1 MGIIGRQTNGKFEH
15 FQSMKI
21 IAISGS
27 GRSGSTLLSL
37 LLSQDTY
44 VFNLGQLRHLWRSY
58 ADDEPCSCGQNLS
71 HCQIYGGKVDD
82 LSSMQEL
89 GKAFFKD
96 AAAQSNW
103 SDAPSR
109 AKLQEQHSDYLS
121 GISAVLQHIEQTT
134 QVTHF
139 VDSSKAPELAL
150 AFSLL
155 PDVELYLLNLVRDPR
170 AVVCSWY
177 KRKKSYSA
185 VIKNARDWSA
195 RQRRLEDWKPALGA
209 NVYTLRYEDL
219 ATRPVDAIES
229 ISEWAS
235 LPVPESLFEKTN
247 RAHIEWSNQH
257 LYPPANERVLEEK
270 QSDVTI
276 AVADSW
282 RDPENRWIHTLT
294 RFFTGAVGRR
304 YYSE

>member
-1 MGIIGRQTNGKFEH
+1 
-15 FQSMKI
+15 MKI

-44 VFNLGQLRHLWRSY
+44 VFNLGQLRHLWRAY
-58 ADDEPCSCGQNLS
+58 ADDQACSCGQKLNRCL
-71 HCQIYGGKVDD
+71 IYSDNVGDAD
-82 LSSMQEL
+82 RIQEL

-96 AAAQSNW
+96 AAAQSDW
-103 SDAPSR
+103 SDTQVRS
-109 AKLQEQHSDYLS
+109 KLQQRHAEYLAE
-121 GISAVLQHIEQTT
+121 INTILQHIVYTT
-134 QVTHF
+134 QATHF

-155 PDVELYLLNLVRDPR
+155 PDFELYLLNLVRDPR

-177 KRKKSYSA
+177 KRKQSYSA
-185 VIKNARDWSA
+185 VIKNARDWST
-195 RQRRLEDWKPALGA
+195 RQRRLEGWKPALGA
-209 NVYTLRYEDL
+209 NFFTLRYEDL
-219 ATRPVDAIES
+219 ASRPVDAIES
-229 ISEWAS
+229 ISEWAA
-235 LPVPESLFEKTN
+235 LPVPESLFEKTD

-270 QSDVTI
+270 KSDVTI

-282 RDPENRWIHTLT
+282 RDPRNRWIHKLT

-304 YYSE
+304 YYSD

>member
-1 MGIIGRQTNGKFEH
+1 V
-15 FQSMKI
+15 KI

-58 ADDEPCSCGQNLS
+58 ADDEPCSCGQKLG
-71 HCQIYGGKVDD
+71 HCQIYGGEVGDA
-82 LSSMQEL
+82 SSMQEL

-96 AAAQSNW
+96 AAARTNW
-103 SDAPSR
+103 SDPR
-109 AKLQEQHSDYLS
+109 TRTRLQGQHSEYLA
-121 GISAVLQHIEQTT
+121 GVSAVLRHIVQTT
-134 QVTHF
+134 QATHF
-139 VDSSKAPELAL
+139 VDSSKAPEIAL

-155 PDVELYLLNLVRDPR
+155 PDVELFLLNLVRDPR

-177 KRKKSYSA
+177 KRKQSYSA

-195 RQRRLEDWKPALGA
+195 RQRRLEEWKPELGA
-209 NVYTLRYEDL
+209 NFYTLRYEDL
-219 ATRPVDAIES
+219 ASKPVDAIES

-235 LPVPESLFEKTN
+235 LPVPESLFEAKN

-270 QSDVTI
+270 KSDVTI

-282 RDPENRWIHTLT
+282 RDPKNRWIHTLT
-294 RFFTGAVGRR
+294 RFFTGAAGRR

>member
-1 MGIIGRQTNGKFEH
+1 MV
-15 FQSMKI
+15 KI

-58 ADDEPCSCGQNLS
+58 DDDERCTCGQELS
-71 HCQIYGGKVDD
+71 HCLIYGDNVGDTGA
-82 LSSMQEL
+82 MQEL

-103 SDAPSR
+103 SNPR
-109 AKLQEQHSDYLS
+109 TRTKLQDQHAEYLA
-121 GISAVLQHIEQTT
+121 GISALLQHIVGTT
-134 QVTHF
+134 QATHF
-139 VDSSKAPELAL
+139 IDSSKAPELAL

-170 AVVCSWY
+170 AVVCGRY
-177 KRKKSYSA
+177 KRKQSYSA

-195 RQRRLEDWKPALGA
+195 RQRRLEEWKPALGT
-209 NVYTLRYEDL
+209 NFYTLRYEDL
-219 ATRPVDAIES
+219 ATKPVDAVES
-229 ISEWAS
+229 IAEWAA
-235 LPVPESLFEKTN
+235 LPVPESLFEKAD

-257 LYPPANERVLEEK
+257 LFPPTNESVLEEK
-270 QSDVTI
+270 KSDVTI

-282 RDPENRWIHTLT
+282 RDPKNRWVHKLT
-294 RFFTGAVGRR
+294 RFFTGTAGRR

>member
-1 MGIIGRQTNGKFEH
+1 
-15 FQSMKI
+15 MKI

-58 ADDEPCSCGQNLS
+58 ADDEPCSCGQKLR
-71 HCQIYGGKVDD
+71 HCQIYGEKVGD

-96 AAAQSNW
+96 AAAQTNW
-103 SDAPSR
+103 SDAR
-109 AKLQEQHSDYLS
+109 TRTKLQGRHSEYLA
-121 GISAVLQHIEQTT
+121 GVSAVLRHIVQTT
-134 QVTHF
+134 QATHF
-139 VDSSKAPELAL
+139 VDSSKAPEIAL

-155 PDVELYLLNLVRDPR
+155 PDVELLLLNLVRDPR

-177 KRKKSYSA
+177 KRKQSYSA

-195 RQRRLEDWKPALGA
+195 RQRCLEEWKPELGA
-209 NVYTLRYEDL
+209 NFYTLRYEDL
-219 ATRPVDAIES
+219 ASKPVDAIES

-235 LPVPESLFEKTN
+235 LPVPESLFEAKN

-270 QSDVTI
+270 KSDVTI

-282 RDPENRWIHTLT
+282 RDPKNRWIHTLT
-294 RFFTGAVGRR
+294 RFFTGAAGRR
-304 YYSE
+304 YYS

>member
-1 MGIIGRQTNGKFEH
+1 MV
-15 FQSMKI
+15 KI

-58 ADDEPCSCGQNLS
+58 ADNEPCSCGQTLS
-71 HCQIYGGKVDD
+71 HCQIYGDSVGD
-82 LSSMQEL
+82 LSSMQEF

-96 AAAQSNW
+96 AAAQSDW
-103 SDAPSR
+103 SDPQTR
-109 AKLQEQHSDYLS
+109 TKLQGQHSEYLT
-121 GISAVLQHIEQTT
+121 GVSAVLRHIVQTT
-134 QVTHF
+134 QATHF
-139 VDSSKAPELAL
+139 VDSSKAPEIAL

-177 KRKKSYSA
+177 KREQSYSA
-185 VIKNARDWSA
+185 VIKNARDWTA
-195 RQRRLEDWKPALGA
+195 RQRRLEGWKPALGA
-209 NVYTLRYEDL
+209 YFYTLRYEDL
-219 ATRPVDAIES
+219 ATKPVDAIES

-235 LPVPESLFEKTN
+235 LPVPESLFEERN

-257 LYPPANERVLEEK
+257 LFPPANERILEEK
-270 QSDVTI
+270 KSDVTI

-282 RDPENRWIHTLT
+282 RDPKNRWIHTLT

-304 YYSE
+304 YYS

>member
-1 MGIIGRQTNGKFEH
+1 MIN
-15 FQSMKI
+15 I

-37 LLSQDTY
+37 LLSQDAH

-58 ADDEPCSCGQNLS
+58 DDDELCSCEQSL
-71 HCQIYGGKVDD
+71 HRCQIYGGRVDNA
-82 LSSMQEL
+82 SAMQDL

-96 AAAQSNW
+96 AAAEPDW
-103 SDAPSR
+103 SDAQIRS
-109 AKLQEQHSDYLS
+109 KLQTQHSEYLA
-121 GISAVLQHIEQTT
+121 GISAVLKHIVDTT
-134 QVTHF
+134 HATHF
-139 VDSSKAPELAL
+139 VDSSKAPEIAL

-155 PDVELYLLNLVRDPR
+155 SSVELYLLNLVRDPR

-177 KRKKSYSA
+177 KRKQSYSA
-185 VIKNARDWSA
+185 VIRNARDWSA
-195 RQRRLEDWKPALGA
+195 RQRRLEDWKPALGG
-209 NVYTLRYEDL
+209 NFYTLRYEDL
-219 ATRPVDAIES
+219 ASKPVDVIES
-229 ISEWAS
+229 ISDWS
-235 LPVPESLFEKTN
+235 TLPVPESLFEASN

-282 RDPENRWIHTLT
+282 RDPKNHWIHKLT

-304 YYSE
+304 YYS

>member
-1 MGIIGRQTNGKFEH
+1 
-15 FQSMKI
+15 MKI

-44 VFNLGQLRHLWRSY
+44 VFNLGQLRHLWRAY
-58 ADDEPCSCGQNLS
+58 ADDEACSCGQNLS
-71 HCQIYGGKVDD
+71 HCQIYGDKVGDA
-82 LSSMQEL
+82 SKMQEL

-96 AAAQSNW
+96 AAGQSNW
-103 SDAPSR
+103 SDPHSR
-109 AKLQEQHSDYLS
+109 TKLREQHSEYLA
-121 GISAVLQHIEQTT
+121 GISAVFQHIVQTT
-134 QVTHF
+134 QATHF

-155 PDVELYLLNLVRDPR
+155 PDTELYLLNLVRDPR

-177 KRKKSYSA
+177 KRKQSFSA
-185 VIKNARDWSA
+185 VIKNARDWTA
-195 RQRRLEDWKPALGA
+195 RQRRLEEWRPALGE
-209 NVYTLRYEDL
+209 NFYTLRYEDL
-219 ATRPVDAIES
+219 ASTPIDAIES
-229 ISEWAS
+229 IAEWAA
-235 LPVPESLFEKTN
+235 LPVPESLFEKRD

-257 LYPPANERVLEEK
+257 LFPPANERVLEEK
-270 QSDVTI
+270 KSDVTI
-276 AVADSW
+276 AVAQSW
-282 RDPENRWIHTLT
+282 RDPKNRWIHTLT

>member
-1 MGIIGRQTNGKFEH
+1 VKV
-15 FQSMKI
+15 
-21 IAISGS
+21 IAISGPS
-27 GRSGSTLLSL
+27 RSGSTLLSL

-44 VFNLGQLRHLWRSY
+44 VFNLGQLRHLWRAY
-58 ADDEPCSCGQNLS
+58 ANDESCSCGQKLDA
-71 HCQIYGGKVDD
+71 CQIYGDKVGDA
-82 LSSMQEL
+82 SAMQEL

-96 AAAQSNW
+96 AAAQSDW
-103 SDAPSR
+103 GATPSR
-109 AKLQEQHSDYLS
+109 TKLQERHANYLS
-121 GISAVLQHIEQTT
+121 GISAVLQHIVQTT
-134 QVTHF
+134 QATHF

-170 AVVCSWY
+170 AVVSSGY
-177 KRKKSYSA
+177 KRKQSYSA

-195 RQRRLEDWKPALGA
+195 RQRRLEEWKPALGA
-209 NVYTLRYEDL
+209 KFYTLRYEDL
-219 ATRPVDAIES
+219 ATKPVDAIES

-235 LPVPESLFEKTN
+235 LPVPESLFEAKH

-257 LYPPANERVLEEK
+257 LYPPANQRVLEEK
-270 QSDVTI
+270 QSDVSI

-282 RDPENRWIHTLT
+282 RDPKNRWIHTLT

>member
-1 MGIIGRQTNGKFEH
+1 LV
-15 FQSMKI
+15 KI

-44 VFNLGQLRHLWRSY
+44 VFNLGQLRHLWRAY

-71 HCQIYGGKVDD
+71 RCQIYGDKVGDA
-82 LSSMQEL
+82 SSMQEL

-96 AAAQSNW
+96 AAAHSDW
-103 SDAPSR
+103 SDPDTR
-109 AKLQEQHSDYLS
+109 TKLQEQHSEYLTS
-121 GISAVLQHIEQTT
+121 VSAVMRHIVQTT
-134 QVTHF
+134 QATHF
-139 VDSSKAPELAL
+139 VDSSKSPQIAL

-155 PDVELYLLNLVRDPR
+155 PDVELFLLNLVRDPR
-170 AVVCSWY
+170 AVVCSRY
-177 KRKKSYSA
+177 RRQQSYSA

-195 RQRRLEDWKPALGA
+195 RQRRLEEWKPALGA
-209 NVYTLRYEDL
+209 NFYTLRYEDL
-219 ATRPVDAIES
+219 ATKPVDAIES
-229 ISEWAS
+229 IAEWAA
-235 LPVPESLFEKTN
+235 LPVPESLFEKTD

-276 AVADSW
+276 AVTDNW
-282 RDPENRWIHTLT
+282 RDPKNYWIHKLTL
-294 RFFTGAVGRR
+294 FFTGAVGRR
-304 YYSE
+304 YYSA